1 MRQKSYY
8 LFEFGIAASQATH
21 RELESNRPLPDRCDV
36 ALASRHGG
44 QQILQAAPPFAT
56 RKACSVSATKMRRRP
71 RSVELHWRARRSRLR
86 HNLGCAEDAAPQIVL
101 QNPTLAA
108 INERVLMFHVGH
120 PWPMAYADL
129 WLLVLLALRRTRF
142 FAK

>member
-1 MRQKSYY
+1 VQSSLRLAIWVKIRVWRLAQARLLGWRSWFEVCVRQKSYY

-21 RELESNRPLPDRCDV
+21 RELESNWPLPDRSDV

-86 HNLGCAEDAAPQIVL
+86 HNLGCAEDGTPQIVL
-101 QNPTLAA
+101 QNQTL
-108 INERVLMFHVGH
+108 G
-120 PWPMAYADL
+120 
-129 WLLVLLALRRTRF
+129 
-142 FAK
+142 

>member
-1 MRQKSYY
+1 MGAPGVEVRLRQQSYY
-8 LFEFGIAASQATH
+8 LFEFGIPASQATH
-21 RELESNRPLPDRCDV
+21 RELEIYRPLPDRSPV

-86 HNLGCAEDAAPQIVL
+86 HNLGCAEDGTPQIVL
-101 QNPTLAA
+101 QNPTLCA
-108 INERVLMFHVGH
+108 IFGKEILRAPDIHVG
-120 PWPMAYADL
+120 
-129 WLLVLLALRRTRF
+129 RES
-142 FAK
+142 